1 MIPGSDVVVV
11 PKTGG
16 GLGPKTGGG
25 LGPKTGGGVVPTR
38 VVLGPAVG
46 PAVDEGDV
54 DGWLVVDPNT
64 VVVELDGVVVVV

>member
-1 MIPGSDVVVV
+1 VIPGSDVVGV

-16 GLGPKTGGG
+16 GLGPKMGGG
-25 LGPKTGGGVVPTR
+25 LGPKMGGRVVPTGVVP
-38 VVLGPAVG
+38 G
-46 PAVDEGDV
+46 PAVDEGDH